1 MVICRGKKG
10 KREKDMKL
18 INTFQEESVC
28 LITGCVLSEYY
39 LSGVLLMQ
47 VVMCDERSQASFS
60 SLDCDSDSD
69 NGVLLFHLPERPR
82 CK

>member
-1 MVICRGKKG
+1 MQGKEG
-10 KREKDMKL
+10 KEGKVMKL

-28 LITGCVLSEYY
+28 LMTECILSEYC

-60 SLDCDSDSD
+60 SLDSDSDSD
-69 NGVLLFHLPERPR
+69 NGVYCSTHL
-82 CK
+82 